1 MTDRTVE
8 LRKFHMRLVI
18 TPEIGEEGAFAYLE
32 KIGRECLEAEQ
43 EGMGYAD
50 LHIEKIDR
58 WVEKGAGSERIAR
71 VCFHFMPL
79 IGEESQ

>member
-8 LRKFHMRLVI
+8 LQEFHLRLVI
-18 TPEIGEEGAFAYLE
+18 TPEMGEKAAFAYLQ
-32 KIGRECLEAEQ
+32 KIGKECLEAEQ

-58 WVEKGAGSERIAR
+58 WVENGAGAERIAR

-79 IGEESQ
+79 LNEDRP